1 MIAAT
6 LLGATTRRRA
16 YRGRSV
22 VGPID
27 DSAEPNPDVDISS
40 LIAGLVAARRKP
52 GPDEL
57 RPIRAYVVARA
68 LRRRVDV
75 PAQRE
80 ISGLRVGR
88 SVLRTG
94 DPIDAR
100 VAKYLRHAVRQEQW
114 PSGTTFDEYLQSL
127 IEVVEADDGGIF
139 VDLRGARWVVT
150 FVARSGIWEGEA
162 GGPFI
167 VVMYD
172 CEQER
177 LTTAFQPDR
186 GLAYVEDNEQVVNG
200 TWLRKPR

>member
-1 MIAAT
+1 MVGPVDATDEPNRSIDIASVIAA
-6 LLGATTRRRA
+6 LVASRRR
-16 YRGRSV
+16 
-22 VGPID
+22 PT
-27 DSAEPNPDVDISS
+27 PD
-40 LIAGLVAARRKP
+40 A
-52 GPDEL
+52 L
-57 RPIRAYVVARA
+57 RPVREYVAARA

-80 ISGLRVGR
+80 ISGLRLGR
-88 SVLRTG
+88 RPIRTG

-114 PSGTTFDEYLQSL
+114 PSGTTFDEYLHSL
-127 IEVVEADDGGIF
+127 IDVVESDDGGVF
-139 VDLRGARWVVT
+139 VDLRGTRWVVT
-150 FVARSGIWEGEA
+150 FVARSGVWEGET

-177 LTTAFQPDR
+177 LTTAFQPER
-186 GLAYVEDNEQVVNG
+186 GLNYVEDNEQVVSG